1 MFKISRKI
9 EYHCPKIFVSGL
21 IVFNLGI
28 FDRLIPTVKD
38 IHQDIISSSFD
49 IIDYAPT
56 TRFFILPILMPVA
69 ITYLLGEET
78 GNLIFKN

>member
-28 FDRLIPTVKD
+28 FDRFLPKIKG
-38 IHQDIISSSFD
+38 IHQDIVSKSFD
-49 IIDYAPT
+49 LITNTPT